1 VITATVGALKVFA
14 PILILTGGG
23 PEGSTVVPSYYS
35 YRNFFELSK
44 VGYGSAIATVMSIV
58 IFVIAGVLMWL
69 QRRDAEGKESA

>member
-1 VITATVGALKVFA
+1 VFA

-44 VGYGSAIATVMSIV
+44 VGYGSAIATVMSLV
-58 IFVIAGVLMWL
+58 IFVIAGAMLVV
-69 QRRDAEGKESA
+69 QRRADRAENPR